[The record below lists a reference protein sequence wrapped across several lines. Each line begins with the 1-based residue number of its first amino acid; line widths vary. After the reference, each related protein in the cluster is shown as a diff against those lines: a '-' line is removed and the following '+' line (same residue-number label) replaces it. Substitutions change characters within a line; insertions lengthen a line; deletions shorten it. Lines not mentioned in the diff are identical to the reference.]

1 MLTYAATQ
9 ERSEKR
15 FFGLCWHVVIS
26 DLGNQ
31 PTR

>member
-1 MLTYAATQ
+1 MFTYAAPQT
-9 ERSEKR
+9 RLEKR
-15 FFGLCWHVVIS
+15 VFGLCWHAVIS

>member
-1 MLTYAATQ
+1 MLTYAAPTQ
-9 ERSEKR
+9 RSEKR
-15 FFGLCWHVVIS
+15 FVGLCWHVVIS